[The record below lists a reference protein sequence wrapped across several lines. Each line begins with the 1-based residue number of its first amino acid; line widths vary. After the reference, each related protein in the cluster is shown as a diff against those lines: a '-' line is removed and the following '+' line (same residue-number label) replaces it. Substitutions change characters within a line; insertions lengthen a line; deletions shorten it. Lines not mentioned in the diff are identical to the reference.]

1 MKSIHSAKHQQG
13 IALIIGM
20 VVLIVLAALAVTA
33 MRATSG
39 EERMIGNSYDRH
51 VAFQAAESALR
62 QAEDY
67 LENNSIGVF
76 DGTSGLF
83 LPSAATSDTQV
94 WQSGRGV
101 GVTYT
106 GDMDQGSASYI
117 IERLDKTGR
126 LAGGTSLAADAVIE
140 ANRFYRISAYGS
152 GPSGDSRVLLQVMYE
167 R

>member
-1 MKSIHSAKHQQG
+1 MNTFRKAGRQKG
-13 IALIIGM
+13 IALVIGM

-33 MRATSG
+33 LRATSV
-39 EERMIGNSYDRH
+39 EERVMGNSFDRH
-51 VAFQAAESALR
+51 IAFQAAESALR

-67 LENNSIGVF
+67 LENNALPVF
-76 DGTSGLF
+76 DGTNGLF
-83 LPSAATSDTQV
+83 LPNVATSDTQR
-94 WQSGRGV
+94 WQSSRWFSVNYNGGA
-101 GVTYT
+101 
-106 GDMDQGSASYI
+106 DQGSASYI

-126 LAGGTSLAADAVIE
+126 LSGGTSLAADAVVE

>member
-1 MKSIHSAKHQQG
+1 MSSFHSAKQQQG

-33 MRATSG
+33 LRATAV
-39 EERMIGNSYDRH
+39 EERMAGNSYDRH
-51 VAFQAAESALR
+51 IAFQAAESALR

-67 LENNSIGVF
+67 LETNTLPVF
-76 DGTSGLF
+76 DGNSGLF
-83 LPSAATSDTQV
+83 LPNESTSDTQR
-94 WQSGRGV
+94 WQTGRWFGIN
-101 GVTYT
+101 YT

-140 ANRFYRISAYGS
+140 ANRFYRITAYGS